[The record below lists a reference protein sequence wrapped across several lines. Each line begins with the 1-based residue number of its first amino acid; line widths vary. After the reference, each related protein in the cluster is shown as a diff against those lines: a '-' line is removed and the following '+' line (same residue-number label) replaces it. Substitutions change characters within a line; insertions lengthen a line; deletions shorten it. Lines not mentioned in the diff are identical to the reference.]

1 MKKGKMLL
9 TIKETL
15 DAKRNCTKMELDANT
30 RGPNCYRQIDCE
42 HQTREVGRALTEK
55 LYNTKLIKNF
65 KAKILYLEIK
75 LFDSVYNKVFFFF

>member
-9 TIKETL
+9 TVKETL
-15 DAKRNCTKMELDANT
+15 DAKRNCTKMELDANA

-42 HQTREVGRALTEK
+42 HQTREVGRVMFITV
-55 LYNTKLIKNF
+55 YNTKLIKNF

-75 LFDSVYNKVFFFF
+75 LFDSVYNKVFFF

>member
-15 DAKRNCTKMELDANT
+15 DAKRNCTKMELDANA

-55 LYNTKLIKNF
+55 LFIIQNLL
-65 KAKILYLEIK
+65 KILRPKFCILR
-75 LFDSVYNKVFFFF
+75 